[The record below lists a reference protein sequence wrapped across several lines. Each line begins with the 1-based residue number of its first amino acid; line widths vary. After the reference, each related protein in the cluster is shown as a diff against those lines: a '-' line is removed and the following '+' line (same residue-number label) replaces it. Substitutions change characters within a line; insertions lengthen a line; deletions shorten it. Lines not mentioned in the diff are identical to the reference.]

1 MLYRWHE
8 YYNELVCKVAQETG
22 AFLID
27 LRTPFLK
34 SHKLNNLICSDGIHP
49 SETGHLMIEKIIED
63 EYYVRVICFG
73 LYQSNRHIADIASL

>member
-8 YYNELVCKVAQETG
+8 YYNELVCTVARETG

-34 SHKLNNLICSDGIHP
+34 SHNLKNLICSDGIHP
-49 SETGHLMIEKIIED
+49 SEEGHRMIERIIED
-63 EYYVRVICFG
+63 
-73 LYQSNRHIADIASL
+73 SLLCAT